1 MERQADRIL
10 PFGSPKLRGGHVIIV
25 VGLAFEARIAAG
37 PGVHVI
43 CSGDGRDLA
52 SRLTAAIASAHTHG
66 YRGIVSFGV
75 AGGLAPQLPTGACV
89 VGTHVVSGSSSMST
103 DREWS
108 EKLLRTIPG
117 AVSGGLVGVSAPVA
131 HPRDK
136 QELFI
141 RTGAMAVDMESHIVA
156 AVGLEHDIPFAA
168 IRVITDPA
176 KRTLPASAIAA
187 MRPNG
192 TTDLWAMFRSVLKR
206 PRDVPALLRTALDAR
221 AARAALV
228 RGRYWLGPAPTI
240 AATG

>member
-1 MERQADRIL
+1 
-10 PFGSPKLRGGHVIIV
+10 VIIV

-37 PGVHVI
+37 PGVQVI

-52 SRLTAAIASAHTHG
+52 SKLRAAIGNARARGRG
-66 YRGIVSFGV
+66 YQGIISFGV

-89 VGTHVVSGSSSMST
+89 VGTHVVSGSSNMPT

-117 AVSGGLVGVSAPVA
+117 AVAGGLLGVSAPVA

-136 QELFI
+136 RELFI
-141 RTGAMAVDMESHIVA
+141 KTGAIAVDMESHIVA
-156 AVGLEHDIPFAA
+156 ALGLAHEIPFAA

-176 KRTLPASAIAA
+176 KRTLPPSAIAA

-192 TTDLWAMFRSVLKR
+192 TTDIGAMFRSVLRR
-206 PRDVPALLRTALDAR
+206 PRDVPALFRTALDAR
-221 AARAALV
+221 AARASLV
-228 RGRYWLGPAPTI
+228 RGRYWLGPAPTVP
-240 AATG
+240 ATG